1 MIMDSQQLLV
11 FISSLIA
18 KELNLGIEDIH
29 PDTNLAEYGL
39 SSIQAITLA
48 GELESKFQADL
59 DYVTLIELRNI
70 NNIADYLTDCMDKK
84 SNFSGERK
92 QNKESLFVSVEKQL
106 NLFSHSDL
114 YFGQS
119 TGFPN
124 ATITIKKQKYLN
136 FSSYNY
142 LGFAHDQEIINATT
156 EALQIY
162 GTSASASRLV
172 GGQRTIHRE
181 LEHALARFLHVDDAL
196 VFNSGHSTNVTTIG
210 HLMKSGDLI
219 LLDEFSHNSLVLGA
233 KLSGATL
240 KFFSHNNVDSLYAL
254 LSDYE
259 EHYNKTLVVTEGIF
273 SMDGDVAPLNEYV
286 ALKEEFDF
294 FLYVDEAHSLGV
306 LGDCGGGVGEY
317 FSLDRSLVDIWMGT
331 LSKSMASCGGYIAGS
346 HQLINYLKYTC
357 PGFVYSCALSPADT
371 AAALASIEKLQRES
385 SRVHHLRYLSNY
397 LVNELRKCAIN
408 VGLNQGTPIVPII
421 LGSGDV
427 AIRIC
432 NALRKKNIYLH
443 AIVPPVIPDE
453 QSRLRVFLNYDHS
466 LEDIDILV
474 NALKTE
480 LNYLFVEHKEETLLE
495 EMQIA

>member
-1 MIMDSQQLLV
+1 MDSHQLLF
-11 FISSLIA
+11 FISSIVA
-18 KELNLGIEDIH
+18 KELNIRTEDIH
-29 PDTNLAEYGL
+29 PHTNLAEYGL

-59 DYVTLIELRNI
+59 DYVTLIELQNI
-70 NNIADYLTDCMDKK
+70 NNIVDYLVDCMGKK
-84 SNFSGERK
+84 LNSPEVRK
-92 QNKESLFVSVEKQL
+92 KDNASLFLSAEKQL
-106 NLFSHSDL
+106 NLFSHTDL

-124 ATITIKKQKYLN
+124 SNITIKKQKYLN

-142 LGFAHDQEIINATT
+142 LGFAHDSEIINATI
-156 EALQIY
+156 EGLKIY

-181 LEHALARFLHVDDAL
+181 LEQAIAGFLHVEDAL

-219 LLDEFSHNSLVLGA
+219 LLDELSHNSLVLGA

-240 KFFSHNNVDSLYAL
+240 KFFSHNDVDSLYEL
-254 LSDYE
+254 LSDYG
-259 EHYNKTLVVTEGIF
+259 EHYNKILVVTEGLF
-273 SMDGDVAPLNEYV
+273 SMDGDIAPLNEYV

-306 LGDCGGGVGEY
+306 LGACGGGVGEY
-317 FSLDRSLVDIWMGT
+317 YSLDRSLVDVWMGT
-331 LSKSMASCGGYIAGS
+331 LSKTMASCGGYIAGS

-385 SRVHHLRYLSNY
+385 SRVHHLRHLSDY
-397 LVNELRKCAIN
+397 LVDELRKCAIN

-421 LGSGDV
+421 LGSGEM
-427 AIRIC
+427 AIRLC
-432 NALRKKNIYLH
+432 NALRKRNIYLH
-443 AIVPPVIPDE
+443 AIVPPVLPDE

-466 LEDIDILV
+466 FEDINLLV

-480 LNYLFVEHKEETLLE
+480 LNSLCVGNQEEVLPLS
-495 EMQIA
+495 